1 MADETPNP
9 EIQNDWASAIN
20 SARTEATAGRVKNP
34 KAAKGPQSL
43 TDEQRRIN
51 EIANELSNHD
61 YWDGLVRAPAD
72 IMLAK
77 TGRAFWDIPDK
88 EIKKI
93 SVPLAF
99 SAKTLISLDPRM
111 MLAIILFSNIA
122 SVYGPRVMQE
132 YNLRK
137 QEALDTVEKR
147 EIKT

>member
-1 MADETPNP
+1 MAEETGNP
-9 EIQNDWASAIN
+9 EVQNDWSAAFS
-20 SARTEATAGRVKNP
+20 SARSEALAGRAKSNKTPKKNEQP
-34 KAAKGPQSL
+34 
-43 TDEQRRIN
+43 TDEQKRIA

-77 TGRAFWDIPDK
+77 TGHAFWDIPDK

-99 SAKTLISLDPRM
+99 SAKTLISLDPRI
-111 MLAIILFSNIA
+111 MLLILLVSNIGT
-122 SVYGPRVMQE
+122 VYGPRVMQE
-132 YNLRK
+132 LNVRK

-147 EIKT
+147 ELKT

>member
-1 MADETPNP
+1 MAEETPNP
-9 EIQNDWASAIN
+9 QIQNDWAGAFGA
-20 SARTEATAGRVKNP
+20 ARNEATAGRTKSPKTPQKN
-34 KAAKGPQSL
+34 QSL
-43 TDEQRRIN
+43 TDEQKRIQ
-51 EIANELSNHD
+51 EIADELSNHD

-99 SAKTLISLDPRM
+99 SAKTLISLDPRI
-111 MLAIILFSNIA
+111 MLLILLVSNIGT
-122 SVYGPRVMQE
+122 VYGPRVMQE
-132 YNLRK
+132 LNARK

-147 EIKT
+147 EMKT